1 MGTVIWKV
9 EREEREDT
17 HVVFIFIPKIL
28 KLKNKLFINN
38 EKSNVYIY
46 LCVLVYINNSYTDM
60 YVYGLNFNQ
69 KDDNCL
75 FYHSISV
82 KRSHDQGN
90 SYRRENLLEGLLT
103 VSDDL

>member
-1 MGTVIWKV
+1 MYM
-9 EREEREDT
+9 
-17 HVVFIFIPKIL
+17 H
-28 KLKNKLFINN
+28 
-38 EKSNVYIY
+38 IY
-46 LCVLVYINNSYTDM
+46 MCMYVLVYINNSYTDM

-90 SYRRENLLEGLLT
+90 SYRREHLLQGLLT
-103 VSDDL
+103 VLEGL